1 VTLVTYASRLIL
13 PPILIPIDNAPDIAR
28 AIQLAVAPVF
38 LLTGIAALLGVMANR
53 LSRII
58 DRWRFYEQNWLQL
71 DSQARQLAQ
80 VEVEN
85 LERRRNFASVAL
97 YACTLAALLICVVI
111 ATLFVEVLLGSH
123 IRGLVSALFIFAMVA
138 LISGLSTFLRE
149 VHLATRTMRISLRIH
164 GVE

>member
-1 VTLVTYASRLIL
+1 
-13 PPILIPIDNAPDIAR
+13 
-28 AIQLAVAPVF
+28 
-38 LLTGIAALLGVMANR
+38 MANR

-138 LISGLSTFLRE
+138 LISGLSSFLRE

>member
-1 VTLVTYASRLIL
+1 MSV
-13 PPILIPIDNAPDIAR
+13 DNVSETAR

-58 DRWRFYEQNWLQL
+58 DRWRFFQQNWSQL
-71 DSQARQLAQ
+71 DGRIRESSQAELQI
-80 VEVEN
+80 
-85 LERRRNFASVAL
+85 LERRRRLASISL

-111 ATLFVEVLLGSH
+111 ATLFIEVLFGSH
-123 IRGLVSALFIFAMVA
+123 IRGLVSALFICAMAA

-149 VHLATRTMRISLRIH
+149 VYLATRTMSISMRIH
-164 GVE
+164 GVD

>member
-1 VTLVTYASRLIL
+1 MSV
-13 PPILIPIDNAPDIAR
+13 DNISDTAR

-58 DRWRFYEQNWLQL
+58 DRWRFFQQTWSQL
-71 DSQARQLAQ
+71 DSRTRGSSQAELQ
-80 VEVEN
+80 N
-85 LERRRNFASVAL
+85 LERRRRLASISL

-111 ATLFVEVLLGSH
+111 ATLFIEVLFSLH
-123 IRGLVSALFIFAMVA
+123 IRGLVSALFICAMAA

-149 VHLATRTMRISLRIH
+149 VYLATRTMRISLRGHEID
-164 GVE
+164 